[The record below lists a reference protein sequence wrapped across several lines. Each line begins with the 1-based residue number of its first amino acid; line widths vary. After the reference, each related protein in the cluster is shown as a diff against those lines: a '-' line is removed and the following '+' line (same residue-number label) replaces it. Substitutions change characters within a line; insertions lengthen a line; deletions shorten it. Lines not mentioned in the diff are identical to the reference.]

1 MDIFSISNLDLI
13 SNETS
18 FIGLLNKSF
27 SEAIFWTFIRVSRF
41 SSLEVFL
48 NNVKIRELPSFKIS
62 LFNSKTSEKIKSSN
76 TLDKS
81 VNFKTA

>member
-1 MDIFSISNLDLI
+1 LDIVSISNFDLI

-18 FIGLLNKSF
+18 FIGLLNKSL
-27 SEAIFWTFIRVSRF
+27 SEAIFCTLIRVSLF
-41 SSLEVFL
+41 SSLEIFL

-62 LFNSKTSEKIKSSN
+62 LFNSKISEKIKSSN

-81 VNFKTA
+81 VNFNTA

>member
-1 MDIFSISNLDLI
+1 M
-13 SNETS
+13 
-18 FIGLLNKSF
+18 
-27 SEAIFWTFIRVSRF
+27 RVSRF
-41 SSLEVFL
+41 SSLEIFL

-62 LFNSKTSEKIKSSN
+62 LFNSKTSEKINSSN

>member
-1 MDIFSISNLDLI
+1 MFLDLI

-18 FIGLLNKSF
+18 FIGLLNKSL
-27 SEAIFWTFIRVSRF
+27 SEAIFWTLILVSLF
-41 SSLEVFL
+41 SSLEIFL
-48 NNVKIRELPSFKIS
+48 NNVKISELPSFKIS
-62 LFNSKTSEKIKSSN
+62 LFNSKTSEKINSSN